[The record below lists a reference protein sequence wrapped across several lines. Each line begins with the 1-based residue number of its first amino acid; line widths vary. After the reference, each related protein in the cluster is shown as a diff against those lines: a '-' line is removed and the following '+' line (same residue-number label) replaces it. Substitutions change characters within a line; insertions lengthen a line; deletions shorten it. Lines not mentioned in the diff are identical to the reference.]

1 MNKGAKIKERRKFLR
16 LTLKEV
22 AAAVGVAEATVQRWE
37 SGNIESIR
45 ADRITKLSNVLQL
58 PVEEVTGWFS
68 KEEEWKKLD
77 SEANL
82 EQICSEIELAKCIEE
97 VYGTDALRAFSKFL
111 ELNEKER
118 NKITELL
125 FSYSTLDE
133 IDRAEVRGNIKGII
147 DTLLSDPKYSIQK
160 ESSGGKAI

>member
-82 EQICSEIELAKCIEE
+82 EQICSEVELAKCIEE
-97 VYGTDALRAFSKFL
+97 VYGTDALHTFSKFL

>member
-1 MNKGAKIKERRKFLR
+1 MNKGTKIKERRKYLR

-37 SGNIESIR
+37 SGNIECIR

-58 PVEEVTGWFS
+58 PIEEVTGWFS

-82 EQICSEIELAKCIEE
+82 EQICSEVELAKCIEE
-97 VYGTDALRAFSKFL
+97 VYGTDALHAFSKFL

-118 NKITELL
+118 SKITELL

-147 DTLLSDPKYSIQK
+147 DTLLTDPKYSIQK

>member
-1 MNKGAKIKERRKFLR
+1 VNKGTKIKERRKYLR

-58 PVEEVTGWFS
+58 PIEEVTGWFS

-82 EQICSEIELAKCIEE
+82 EQICSEVELAKCIEE
-97 VYGTDALRAFSKFL
+97 VYGTDALHAFSKFL

-118 NKITELL
+118 SKITELL

-147 DTLLSDPKYSIQK
+147 DTLLTDPKYSIQK

>member
-1 MNKGAKIKERRKFLR
+1 MNKGTKIKERRKYLR

-58 PVEEVTGWFS
+58 PIEEVTGWFS

-82 EQICSEIELAKCIEE
+82 EQICSEVELAKCIEE
-97 VYGTDALRAFSKFL
+97 VYGTDALHAFSKFL

-118 NKITELL
+118 SKITELL

-147 DTLLSDPKYSIQK
+147 DTLLTDPKYSIQK

>member
-1 MNKGAKIKERRKFLR
+1 MNKGTKIKERRKYLR

-58 PVEEVTGWFS
+58 PIEEVTGWFS

-82 EQICSEIELAKCIEE
+82 EQICSEVELAKCIEE
-97 VYGTDALRAFSKFL
+97 VYGTDALHAFSKFL

-118 NKITELL
+118 SKITELL

-133 IDRAEVRGNIKGII
+133 IDRAEARGNIKGII
-147 DTLLSDPKYSIQK
+147 DTLLTDPKYSIQK

>member
-77 SEANL
+77 SEANI

-97 VYGTDALRAFSKFL
+97 VYGTDALHAFSKFL

-160 ESSGGKAI
+160 ESSGGKVI

>member
-1 MNKGAKIKERRKFLR
+1 MNKGTKIKERRKYLR

-58 PVEEVTGWFS
+58 PIEEVTGWFS

-82 EQICSEIELAKCIEE
+82 KQICSEVELAKCIEE
-97 VYGTDALRAFSKFL
+97 VYGTDALHAFSKFL

-118 NKITELL
+118 SKITELL

-147 DTLLSDPKYSIQK
+147 DTLLTDPKYSIQK

>member
-97 VYGTDALRAFSKFL
+97 VYGTDALHAFSKFL

-118 NKITELL
+118 NKRTELL

-160 ESSGGKAI
+160 ESSSGKAM

>member
-58 PVEEVTGWFS
+58 PVEEVTSWFS

-97 VYGTDALRAFSKFL
+97 VYGTDALHAFSKFL

>member
-58 PVEEVTGWFS
+58 PVEEVTSWFS

-97 VYGTDALRAFSKFL
+97 VYGTDALHAFSKFL

-147 DTLLSDPKYSIQK
+147 DTLLSDPKYSTQK